1 MAVTKRSK
9 NHANEESYQI
19 LSGATVLKT
28 SDTFVNHERRMDEYC
43 LTPTTNN
50 QYTFKIID
58 SYGDSWTN
66 GAWVSVSGLYG
77 NVVLK
82 ATLVE
87 EREELYAL
95 SLYYPVMKSV
105 EWKMT
110 ATSGSIA
117 SDWYAVNFGESGWSA
132 VTLGSVTTPA
142 TGSQYFRKSFAG
154 IANMAAYEVELNYKF
169 GMILYV
175 NGVEVFR
182 DHMPD
187 GVVSPSTASYGAYET
202 YGYHGVIRPAAEI
215 EAGNSVL
222 AVELHFPAGTTSAA
236 VDFNAYVA
244 AVASSTPI
252 VENTKC
258 YVYPYSVTVTATGGT
273 NPGNIFN
280 FGRTD
285 YYYAAA
291 TVLPAT
297 VTYELGGPRAHI
309 NGLRVWPYTYV
320 TQSPGTFTLSGA
332 VSSSSTYTNVVS
344 TSGTSYTSSTYK
356 MFYGYFN
363 AKPFQSYRL
372 LVSSAVS
379 TTYVYAVEAQLVTCH
394 DLVPTGLTF
403 NPSTY
408 SVYAGYE
415 SVSIRPENQEFTS
428 CSVAPALPS
437 GLTLDST
444 TCLIS
449 GTPSAALTQTTFTMT
464 SVMGG
469 QNYQGTFS
477 LQALSCSATLTKVL
491 RTYKTNAYY
500 ESFSIKDT
508 ATQQVV
514 LNVAYNSGQVNSVD
528 WTAVLCLTGSKYEI
542 DVGSSINYWQSTS
555 FLYVRAMLSGDEYE
569 TIARIRYDVN
579 QGLAQDRVI
588 NAQWSVTPHA
598 QWFYK
603 MSEVPANWYNS
614 DTSGW
619 STGSMGG
626 FSGATNQIQLY
637 KQTFNVASLNEISG
651 LVISLRYLYGC
662 VIYLNG
668 HEAFRN
674 GVNGEVS
681 TSSVGLN
688 AYTNILYHQISLP
701 KKTMA
706 VGETAA
712 VDYLVEGANTIAI
725 AVVAQMASQT
735 SSVFDC
741 AVRLMIGSDSRVFDY
756 TLSYS
761 GINGSPST
769 MANQYYGYTVYYSTC
784 NSNYWTMT
792 FSNDRREWLSA
803 VTVYLYYTQST
814 QQVGQFSVLGRNTNL
829 EEWTLIKNVTGMTW
843 SLAGEHKKLWL
854 ENSKPYNQYR
864 FENFAS
870 GNPSNCAWKF
880 STLDLTA
887 DAIPASIPELAYTT
901 PLIINKDI
909 EMGEVYPNSDYYYD
923 FSVSPALPTGISI
936 DPNTGKISG
945 TTSTL
950 MTATTYQITAKKYGG
965 GSSTAV
971 VTISVETCF
980 GGKSLI
986 TLVARLD
993 GWPEEGSYK
1002 LFSGKGTSGQVV
1014 SSNTAFQVASG
1025 LNYADFC
1032 VPHNIYTLVLYDSK
1046 SDGWNNPAGW
1056 YLTVDVGEMVFDM
1069 GQFPRSTPSISTM
1082 FSSLLPF
1089 QIEYDSWKVWNT
1101 GEAAAS
1107 GWNGKDFNDSAWETK
1122 KAAELGNHMD
1132 TTAYIRHEVN
1142 IPSLDDYHVLNV
1154 RVKYTG
1160 GVAAYFNGH
1169 LVARF
1174 NLEDNYDASTG
1185 AVAAHDASLFSKF
1198 HVVLSTAGAVS
1209 GKNVMAFEIHR
1220 ASGQSA
1226 VVFDATAV
1234 FGVNDCSIV
1243 VDSFSSIS
1251 SSTVSG
1257 CTKEELL
1264 DLKPTTFGNIP
1275 NAENAFLAWVVEN
1288 LEGSRFN
1295 SFALQT
1301 NTARTGYDFSVYGRW
1316 ETTDEYTSAL
1326 AVTGQSTK
1334 NMDRSAWAMPVGM
1347 AGFSQFRFVVDSM
1360 ASGTV
1365 STNAYVMQYCK
1376 PSGSGTCPAV
1386 GEYPAVGEGE
1396 ISPTKCAEGFK
1407 GYSYRI
1413 CANGQL
1419 GNVLNDMCAY
1429 KVPAMIN
1436 YRNNNMQFIMDT
1448 EVSSGVPTYRNI
1460 IQEFYMQTS
1469 TPLPEGLR
1477 IDRTTGEIKGIPR
1490 AILDSR
1496 SYTVRGKNP
1505 AGETFVAIT
1514 ISVRKGY
1521 CAPEG
1526 VFERTSVGETVVYD
1540 CTLKGDYTGYERRAC
1555 VLGKKNGEWQI
1566 LESCQAAHPTP
1577 EPTPEPTP
1585 YPTPEPTPYPT
1596 PEPTPNPNH
1605 ESSSLQMLLI
1615 AIIVIVLLVVIII
1628 VLLLKKPRKP
1638 TLPIQRK
1645 EAQSV

>member
-1 MAVTKRSK
+1 MSTLTCNNGEVYVSVTKKCTSF
-9 NHANEESYQI
+9 ASEESYKI
-19 LSGATVLKT
+19 LNGATELKT
-28 SDTFVNHERRMDEYC
+28 SAPFASNEQRTDEYC
-43 LTPTTNN
+43 LTATTNN

-66 GAWVSVSGLYG
+66 GAWVSVAGIYG

-87 EREELYAL
+87 KREEEFAL

-132 VTLGSVTTPA
+132 VTLGSVTAPA

-187 GVVSPSTASYGAYET
+187 GVVSPSTASYGAYES

-244 AVASSTPI
+244 ALASSTPI

-344 TSGTSYTSSTYK
+344 TSGASYTASTYQ

-363 AKPFQSYRL
+363 AKAFQSYRL
-372 LVSSAVS
+372 LMSSAVS

-415 SVSIRPENQEFTS
+415 QVSIRPENQEFTS

-500 ESFSIKDT
+500 ESFSIKDM

-603 MSEVPANWYNS
+603 MSEVPANWFGS

-741 AVRLMIGSDSRVFDY
+741 AVRLMSGLNSRVFDY
-756 TLSYS
+756 TVSYS

-769 MANQYYGYTVYYSTC
+769 MANQYYGYSVYYSTC

-792 FSNDRREWLSA
+792 FTNDRREWLSA

-870 GNPSNCAWKF
+870 GNPSSCYWKF

-936 DPNTGKISG
+936 DVNTGKISG
-945 TTSTL
+945 TASALMAATS
-950 MTATTYQITAKKYGG
+950 YQITAKKYGG

-971 VTISVETCF
+971 VMISVEACF
-980 GGKSLI
+980 GGKNLI
-986 TLVARLD
+986 TMVARLD
-993 GWPEEGSYK
+993 SWPSEGSYK

-1014 SSNTAFQVASG
+1014 SSNTAFKVSNG
-1025 LNYADFC
+1025 LNYGDFC
-1032 VPHNIYTLVLYDSK
+1032 VAHNIYTLVLYDSR
-1046 SDGWNNPAGW
+1046 SDGWINPAGW
-1056 YLTVDVGEMVFDM
+1056 YLTVDVGAMVFEM
-1069 GQFPRSTPSISTM
+1069 GQMPTATPSVSTM
-1082 FSSLLPF
+1082 FSSMLPF
-1089 QIEYDSWKVWNT
+1089 QIDYDSWKVWNSGT
-1101 GEAAAS
+1101 AVAE
-1107 GWNGKDFNDSAWETK
+1107 GWNGKDFDDAAWSSM
-1122 KAAELGNHMD
+1122 KAAELGNHMG
-1132 TTAYIRHEVN
+1132 TTAYIRHEVS
-1142 IPSLDDYHVLNV
+1142 IPSVDEYFVLNV

-1160 GVAAYFNGH
+1160 GVAAYFNGRI
-1169 LVARF
+1169 VARF
-1174 NLEDNYDASTG
+1174 NLESEFDASTE
-1185 AVAAHDASLFSKF
+1185 ALSVHDASFSKF
-1198 HVVLSTAGAVS
+1198 HVVLPTAGAVS
-1209 GKNVMAFEIHR
+1209 GKNVIAFEIHR
-1220 ASGQSA
+1220 APEQSEL
-1226 VVFDATAV
+1226 VFDATGV

-1243 VDSFSSIS
+1243 VDSFASVEGE
-1251 SSTVSG
+1251 VSG
-1257 CTKEELL
+1257 CSKEELL
-1264 DLKPTTFGNIP
+1264 DLNPTTYGYI
-1275 NAENAFLAWVVEN
+1275 ENAANAYLAWVVEN
-1288 LEGSRFN
+1288 LEGSKYN

-1301 NTARTGYDFSVYGRW
+1301 NTAVSGYGFSVYGRW
-1316 ETTDEYTSAL
+1316 ESTDEYTSAL
-1326 AVTGQSTK
+1326 AVTGQATK
-1334 NMDRSAWAMPVGM
+1334 NRERSAWAMPAGI
-1347 AGFSQFRFVVDSM
+1347 AGFSQFRFVVDSA

-1396 ISPTKCAEGFK
+1396 ISPAKCAEGFR
-1407 GYSYRI
+1407 GYSYRT
-1413 CANGQL
+1413 CTNGQL
-1419 GNVLNDMCAY
+1419 GEVQNDKCDY
-1429 KVPAMIN
+1429 KQPSRIN
-1436 YRNNNMQFIMDT
+1436 YLNNNMEFIMGT
-1448 EVSSGVPTYRNI
+1448 EVSSGVPSYRNI
-1460 IQEFYMQTS
+1460 ITEFFMQDS
-1469 TPLPEGLR
+1469 TPLPEGLK
-1477 IDRTTGEIKGIPR
+1477 IDATTGEITGLPVSTMDTK
-1490 AILDSR
+1490 SF
-1496 SYTVRGKNP
+1496 TVRGKNP
-1505 AGETFVAIT
+1505 AGETFVEIT
-1514 ISVRKGY
+1514 ILVRKGY

-1526 VFERTSVGETVVYD
+1526 VFERTSVGEIAVYE
-1540 CTLKGDYTGYERRAC
+1540 CSLQGSYVGTQKRAC
-1555 VLGKKNGEWQI
+1555 ILGKKNGEWQKASGFCMPV
-1566 LESCQAAHPTP
+1566 LG
-1577 EPTPEPTP
+1577 
-1585 YPTPEPTPYPT
+1585 
-1596 PEPTPNPNH
+1596 
-1605 ESSSLQMLLI
+1605 
-1615 AIIVIVLLVVIII
+1615 IVLIVLVVLVIIA
-1628 VLLLKKPRKP
+1628 VVVFLLMRSTRKAKAVGGVKGKSGKASSKKNPSKKGS
-1638 TLPIQRK
+1638 TK
-1645 EAQSV
+1645 AVKV

>member
-43 LTPTTNN
+43 LTATTNN

-132 VTLGSVTTPA
+132 VTLGSVATAA

-154 IANMAAYEVELNYKF
+154 IANMAAYEVELGYEF
-169 GMILYV
+169 GIIAYV

-187 GVVSPSTASYGAYET
+187 GVVSPSTASYGAYAM
-202 YGYHGVIRPAAEI
+202 YDYHGVIRPAAEI

-222 AVELHFPAGTTSAA
+222 AVELHFPGGTTSAA

-244 AVASSTPI
+244 ALAPSTPI

-258 YVYPYSVTVTATGGT
+258 YVYPYSVMMSATSGT
-273 NPGNIFN
+273 NPANIFN

-285 YYYAAA
+285 YYNAAA
-291 TVLPAT
+291 SVLPVT
-297 VTYELGGPRAHI
+297 VTYELDGPRAYV
-309 NGLRVWPYTYV
+309 NGVRVWPHTYV
-320 TQSPGTFTLSGA
+320 AQSPAAFTLSGA
-332 VSSSSTYTNVVS
+332 MSSSSTYTNVVS
-344 TSGTSYTSSTYK
+344 TSGTSYTASAYK
-356 MFYGYFN
+356 TFYGYFN

-372 LVSSAVS
+372 TITSGVSGGSVH
-379 TTYVYAVEAQLVTCH
+379 VVEAQLATCSVS
-394 DLVPTGLTF
+394 LSTNIEF

-415 SVSIRPENQEFTS
+415 QVSIRPENQDFTN
-428 CSVAPALPS
+428 CSVAPTLPS

-444 TCLIS
+444 TCTIS
-449 GTPSAALTQTTFTMT
+449 GTVSAALTQTTFTMT
-464 SVMGG
+464 SAMSG

-477 LQALSCSATLTKVL
+477 LQVLTCSATLTKVL

-514 LNVAYNSGQVNSVD
+514 MSVAYNSGQVNNED
-528 WTAVLCLTGSKYEI
+528 WTGVLCLTGSKYEI
-542 DVGSSINYWQSTS
+542 DVGSSTNFWESDS
-555 FLYVRAMLSGDEYE
+555 FMYMRAMLSGDEYD
-569 TIARIRYDVN
+569 TIARIRYDASL
-579 QGLAQDRVI
+579 GLSESHMI
-588 NAQWSVTPHA
+588 NAKWSVAPHA

-603 MSEVPANWYNS
+603 MGDVPANWFNG

-619 STGSMGG
+619 STGSMDS
-626 FSGATNQIQLY
+626 FPAATNQIQLY

-674 GVNGEVS
+674 GVTGDVS
-681 TSSVGLN
+681 VSSIGLN
-688 AYTNILYHQISLP
+688 AYTDLFYRQISLP
-701 KKTMA
+701 VTVMDVTPA
-706 VGETAA
+706 VN
-712 VDYLVEGANTIAI
+712 YLQEGSNTIAI
-725 AVVAQMASQT
+725 AVVAQMSSQT

-741 AVRLMIGSDSRVFDY
+741 AVRLMTGSDSRVFDY
-756 TLSYS
+756 TVDSSSISGDYS
-761 GINGSPST
+761 VIADLFS
-769 MANQYYGYTVYYSTC
+769 GYNMFRDNC
-784 NSNYWTMT
+784 DSNYWTMT
-792 FSNDRREWLSA
+792 FTNDRREWLSA
-803 VTVYLYYTQST
+803 VTVYLEPTQSDK
-814 QQVGQFSVLGRNTNL
+814 QPRQFLVKARNTNL
-829 EEWTLIKNVTGMTW
+829 ESWTLIKNVTGMTW
-843 SLAGEHKKLWL
+843 SLAGEHKKIWL

-864 FENFAS
+864 LENIATGDS
-870 GNPSNCAWKF
+870 SNCAWRVGG
-880 STLDLTA
+880 LDFTA
-887 DAIPASIPELAYTT
+887 DAIPVVPELSYTT
-901 PLIINKDI
+901 PLAITIGV
-909 EMGEVYPNSDYYYD
+909 EMGEVYPNSDYYFD

-1014 SSNTAFQVASG
+1014 ASNTAFQVASG

-1032 VPHNIYTLVLYDSK
+1032 VPHSIYTLVLYDSK

-1122 KAAELGNHMD
+1122 KAVELGNHMG

-1347 AGFSQFRFVVDSM
+1347 AGFSQFRFVVDYI

-1413 CANGQL
+1413 CTNGVL
-1419 GNVLNDMCAY
+1419 GDVLNDKCAY

-1490 AILDSR
+1490 ATLDSR

-1505 AGETFVAIT
+1505 AGESFVAIT

>member
-1 MAVTKRSK
+1 MYVSVTKKCTSF
-9 NHANEESYQI
+9 ASEESYKI
-19 LSGATVLKT
+19 LNGATELKT
-28 SDTFVNHERRMDEYC
+28 SAPFANNEQRTDEYC
-43 LTPTTNN
+43 LTATTNN

-66 GAWVSVSGLYG
+66 GAWVSVAGIYG

-87 EREELYAL
+87 KREEEFAL

-132 VTLGSVTTPA
+132 VTLGSVATPA

-187 GVVSPSTASYGAYET
+187 GVVSPSTASVGAYET

-244 AVASSTPI
+244 ALASSTPI

-344 TSGTSYTSSTYK
+344 TSGASYTASAYQ

-363 AKPFQSYRL
+363 AKAFQSYRL

-379 TTYVYAVEAQLVTCH
+379 TTFVYAVEAQLATCH

-408 SVYAGYE
+408 SVYSGYE
-415 SVSIRPENQEFTS
+415 AVSIRPENQEFTS

-500 ESFSIKDT
+500 ESFSIKDM

-619 STGSMGG
+619 STASVGTFPAS
-626 FSGATNQIQLY
+626 TNQIQLY

-701 KKTMA
+701 AKTIA
-706 VGETAA
+706 LGETAA
-712 VDYLVEGANTIAI
+712 VNYLQEGSNTIAI

-769 MANQYYGYTVYYSTC
+769 MANQYYGYSVYYSTC

-870 GNPSNCAWKF
+870 GNPSSCYWKF

-945 TTSTL
+945 TASALMAATS
-950 MTATTYQITAKKYGG
+950 YQITAKKYGG

-971 VTISVETCF
+971 VMISVEACF
-980 GGKSLI
+980 GGKNLI
-986 TLVARLD
+986 TMVARLD
-993 GWPEEGSYK
+993 SWPSEGSYK

-1014 SSNTAFQVASG
+1014 SSNTAFKVSNG
-1025 LNYADFC
+1025 LNYGDFC
-1032 VPHNIYTLVLYDSK
+1032 VAHNIYTLVLYDSR
-1046 SDGWNNPAGW
+1046 SDGWINPAGW
-1056 YLTVDVGEMVFDM
+1056 YLTVDVGAMVFEM
-1069 GQFPRSTPSISTM
+1069 GQMPSSTPSVSTM

-1089 QIEYDSWKVWNT
+1089 QIDYDSWKVWNSGT
-1101 GEAAAS
+1101 AVAE
-1107 GWNGKDFNDSAWETK
+1107 GWNGKDFDDAAWSSM
-1122 KAAELGNHMD
+1122 KAAELGNHMG
-1132 TTAYIRHEVN
+1132 TTAYIRHEVS
-1142 IPSLDDYHVLNV
+1142 IPSVDEYFVLNV

-1174 NLEDNYDASTG
+1174 NLESEFDASTE
-1185 AVAAHDASLFSKF
+1185 AMSVHDASLFSKF
-1198 HVVLSTAGAVS
+1198 HIVLPTAGAVS

-1220 ASGQSA
+1220 APGQST
-1226 VVFDATAV
+1226 VVFDATGV

-1243 VDSFSSIS
+1243 VDSFASVEGE
-1251 SSTVSG
+1251 VSG
-1257 CTKEELL
+1257 CSKEELL
-1264 DLKPTTFGNIP
+1264 DLKPTTYGYI
-1275 NAENAFLAWVVEN
+1275 ENAANAYLAWVVEN
-1288 LEGSRFN
+1288 LEGSKYN

-1301 NTARTGYDFSVYGRW
+1301 NTARTGYGFSVYGRW
-1316 ETTDEYTSAL
+1316 ESTDEYTSAL
-1326 AVTGQSTK
+1326 AVTGQATK
-1334 NMDRSAWAMPVGM
+1334 NRERSAWSMPVGI
-1347 AGFSQFRFVVDSM
+1347 AGFIQFRFVVDSA

-1396 ISPTKCAEGFK
+1396 ISPAKCAEGFR
-1407 GYSYRI
+1407 GYSYRT
-1413 CANGQL
+1413 CTNGQL
-1419 GNVLNDMCAY
+1419 GEVQNDKCEY
-1429 KVPAMIN
+1429 KLPAKIN
-1436 YRNNNMQFIMDT
+1436 YLNNNMEFIMGT
-1448 EVSSGVPTYRNI
+1448 EVSSGAPSYRNI
-1460 IQEFYMQTS
+1460 ITEFFMQTS
-1469 TPLPEGLR
+1469 TPLPEGLTLNP
-1477 IDRTTGEIKGIPR
+1477 TTGEITGIPV
-1490 AILDSR
+1490 STM
-1496 SYTVRGKNP
+1496 STKSFTVRGKNP
-1505 AGETFVAIT
+1505 KGETFVEIT
-1514 ISVRKGY
+1514 IFIRKGR
-1521 CAPEG
+1521 CPPEG
-1526 VFERTSVGETVVYD
+1526 VFERTPVGEIAVYQ
-1540 CTLKGDYTGYERRAC
+1540 CALQGSYVGTQKRAC
-1555 VLGKKNGEWQI
+1555 VLGKKDGEWQKATGF
-1566 LESCQAAHPTP
+1566 CMPVV
-1577 EPTPEPTP
+1577 
-1585 YPTPEPTPYPT
+1585 
-1596 PEPTPNPNH
+1596 
-1605 ESSSLQMLLI
+1605 
-1615 AIIVIVLLVVIII
+1615 AIVLIVIVVIVIIAVV
-1628 VLLLKKPRKP
+1628 VLLLMRSRKTKAVGGVKGKSGKASSKKTPSKKGS
-1638 TLPIQRK
+1638 TK
-1645 EAQSV
+1645 TVKV

>member
-1 MAVTKRSK
+1 MSTLTCNNGEVYVSVTKKCMSWGT
-9 NHANEESYQI
+9 EESYKI
-19 LSGATVLKT
+19 LNGATELKT
-28 SDTFVNHERRMDEYC
+28 SAPFANNEQRTDEYC
-43 LTPTTNN
+43 LTATTNN

-66 GAWVSVSGLYG
+66 GAWVSVAGIYG

-87 EREELYAL
+87 KREEEFAL

-132 VTLGSVTTPA
+132 VTLGSVTAPA

-187 GVVSPSTASYGAYET
+187 GVVSPSTASVGAYET

-356 MFYGYFN
+356 MLYGYFN
-363 AKPFQSYRL
+363 AKAFQSYRL
-372 LVSSAVS
+372 LMSSAVS

-394 DLVPTGLTF
+394 DLLPTGLTF

-542 DVGSSINYWQSTS
+542 DVDSSINYWQSTS

-569 TIARIRYDVN
+569 TVARIRYDVN
-579 QGLAQDRVI
+579 LGLAEDRVI

-603 MSEVPANWYNS
+603 MSEVPANWFGS

-725 AVVAQMASQT
+725 AVVAQMSSQT

-756 TLSYS
+756 TVSYS

-769 MANQYYGYTVYYSTC
+769 MANQYYGYNVYYSTC

-870 GNPSNCAWKF
+870 GNPSSCYWKF

-945 TTSTL
+945 TASALMAATS
-950 MTATTYQITAKKYGG
+950 YQITAKKYGG

-971 VTISVETCF
+971 VMISVEACF
-980 GGKSLI
+980 GGKNLI
-986 TLVARLD
+986 TMVARLD
-993 GWPEEGSYK
+993 SWPDEGSYK
-1002 LFSGKGTSGQVV
+1002 LFLGKGTSGQVV
-1014 SSNTAFQVASG
+1014 ASITQFKVSNG
-1025 LNYADFC
+1025 LNYGDFC
-1032 VPHNIYTLVLYDSK
+1032 VAHGIYTLVLYDSR
-1046 SDGWNNPAGW
+1046 SDGWINPAGW
-1056 YLTVDVGEMVFDM
+1056 YLTVDVGAMVFEM
-1069 GQFPRSTPSISTM
+1069 GQMPTATPSVSTM
-1082 FSSLLPF
+1082 FSSMLPF
-1089 QIEYDSWKVWNT
+1089 QIDYDSWKVWNSGT
-1101 GEAAAS
+1101 AVAE
-1107 GWNGKDFNDSAWETK
+1107 GWNGKDFDDAAWSSM
-1122 KAAELGNHMD
+1122 KAAELGNHMG
-1132 TTAYIRHEVN
+1132 TTAYIRHEVS
-1142 IPSLDDYHVLNV
+1142 IPSVDEYFVLNV

-1174 NLEDNYDASTG
+1174 NLESEFDASTE
-1185 AVAAHDASLFSKF
+1185 ALSVHDASFSKF
-1198 HVVLSTAGAVS
+1198 HVVLPTAGAVS
-1209 GKNVMAFEIHR
+1209 GKNVIAFEIHR
-1220 ASGQSA
+1220 APEQSEL
-1226 VVFDATAV
+1226 VFDATGV

-1243 VDSFSSIS
+1243 VDSFASVEGE
-1251 SSTVSG
+1251 VSG
-1257 CTKEELL
+1257 CSKEELL
-1264 DLKPTTFGNIP
+1264 DLNPTTYGYI
-1275 NAENAFLAWVVEN
+1275 ENAANAYLAWVVEN
-1288 LEGSRFN
+1288 LEGSKYN

-1301 NTARTGYDFSVYGRW
+1301 NMAVSGYGFSVYGRW
-1316 ETTDEYTSAL
+1316 ESTDEYTSAL
-1326 AVTGQSTK
+1326 AVTGQATK
-1334 NMDRSAWAMPVGM
+1334 NRERSAWAMPAGI
-1347 AGFSQFRFVVDSM
+1347 AGFSQFRFVVDSA
-1360 ASGTV
+1360 ASSTV

-1396 ISPTKCAEGFK
+1396 ISPAKCAEGFR
-1407 GYSYRI
+1407 GYSYRT
-1413 CANGQL
+1413 CTNGQL
-1419 GNVLNDMCAY
+1419 GEVQNDKCDY
-1429 KVPAMIN
+1429 KQPSRIN
-1436 YRNNNMQFIMDT
+1436 YLNNNMEFIMGT
-1448 EVSSGVPTYRNI
+1448 EVSSGVPSYRNI
-1460 IQEFYMQTS
+1460 ITEFFMQTS
-1469 TPLPEGLR
+1469 TPLPEGLK
-1477 IDRTTGEIKGIPR
+1477 IDATTGEITGLPVSTMDTK
-1490 AILDSR
+1490 SF
-1496 SYTVRGKNP
+1496 TVRGKNP
-1505 AGETFVAIT
+1505 AGETFVEIT
-1514 ISVRKGY
+1514 ILVRKGY

-1526 VFERTSVGETVVYD
+1526 VFERTSVGEIAVYE
-1540 CTLKGDYTGYERRAC
+1540 CSLQGSYVGTQKRAC
-1555 VLGKKNGEWQI
+1555 ILGKKNGEWQKASGFCMPV
-1566 LESCQAAHPTP
+1566 LG
-1577 EPTPEPTP
+1577 
-1585 YPTPEPTPYPT
+1585 
-1596 PEPTPNPNH
+1596 
-1605 ESSSLQMLLI
+1605 
-1615 AIIVIVLLVVIII
+1615 IVLIVLVVLVIIA
-1628 VLLLKKPRKP
+1628 VVVFLLMRSTRKAKAVGGVKGKSGKASSKKTPSKKGS
-1638 TLPIQRK
+1638 TK
-1645 EAQSV
+1645 AVKV

>member
-1 MAVTKRSK
+1 MAVTKQSK

-110 ATSGSIA
+110 ATSSSIA

-132 VTLGSVTTPA
+132 VTLGSVTAPA

-244 AVASSTPI
+244 ALASSTPI

-356 MFYGYFN
+356 TFYGYFN

-379 TTYVYAVEAQLVTCH
+379 TTYVYAVEAQLATCH
-394 DLVPTGLTF
+394 DLLPTGITF

-408 SVYAGYE
+408 SVYSGYE

-500 ESFSIKDT
+500 ESFSIKDM

-514 LNVAYNSGQVNSVD
+514 LNVAYNSGQVNNVD

-542 DVGSSINYWQSTS
+542 DVASSINYWQYAS

-741 AVRLMIGSDSRVFDY
+741 AVRLMSGLNSRVFDY

-769 MANQYYGYTVYYSTC
+769 MANQYYGYSVYYSTC

-792 FSNDRREWLSA
+792 FTNDRREWLSA

-829 EEWTLIKNVTGMTW
+829 EEWTMIKEVTGMTW
-843 SLAGEHKKLWL
+843 SLVGEHKKLWL

-870 GNPSNCAWKF
+870 GNPSSCYWKF

-1002 LFSGKGTSGQVV
+1002 LFSGKGTRGQVV
-1014 SSNTAFQVASG
+1014 ASNTAFQVASG

-1056 YLTVDVGEMVFDM
+1056 YLTVDVGEMVFEM

-1122 KAAELGNHMD
+1122 KAAELGNHMG

-1301 NTARTGYDFSVYGRW
+1301 NTARTGYGFSVYGRW

-1334 NMDRSAWAMPVGM
+1334 NMDRSAWSMPVGM
-1347 AGFSQFRFVVDSM
+1347 AGFSQFRFVVDYI

-1396 ISPTKCAEGFK
+1396 ISSTKCAEGFK
-1407 GYSYRI
+1407 GFSYRI

-1490 AILDSR
+1490 ATLDSR

-1577 EPTPEPTP
+1577 EPTP
-1585 YPTPEPTPYPT
+1585 YPT
-1596 PEPTPNPNH
+1596 PEPTPNPIH
-1605 ESSSLQMLLI
+1605 ESSSLQMLFI
-1615 AIIVIVLLVVIII
+1615 AIIVIALLVVIII

>member
-43 LTPTTNN
+43 LTATTNN

-66 GAWVSVSGLYG
+66 GAWVSVAGIYG

-87 EREELYAL
+87 KREEEFAL

-132 VTLGSVTTPA
+132 VTLGSVTAPA

-222 AVELHFPAGTTSAA
+222 AVELHFPGGTTSAA

-356 MFYGYFN
+356 MLYGYFN

-394 DLVPTGLTF
+394 DLLPTGITF

-408 SVYAGYE
+408 SVYSGYE

-569 TIARIRYDVN
+569 TIARVRYDVN
-579 QGLAQDRVI
+579 LGLAQDRVI

-756 TLSYS
+756 TVSYS

-792 FSNDRREWLSA
+792 FTNDRREWLSA

-870 GNPSNCAWKF
+870 GNPSSCYWKF

-1014 SSNTAFQVASG
+1014 ASNTAFQVASG

-1032 VPHNIYTLVLYDSK
+1032 VPHSIYTLVLYDSK

-1122 KAAELGNHMD
+1122 KAVELGNHMG

-1347 AGFSQFRFVVDSM
+1347 AGFSQFRFVVDYI

-1413 CANGQL
+1413 CTNGVL
-1419 GNVLNDMCAY
+1419 GDVLNDKCAY

-1490 AILDSR
+1490 ATLDSR

-1505 AGETFVAIT
+1505 AGESFVAIT

>member
-43 LTPTTNN
+43 LTATTNN

-182 DHMPD
+182 DHMAD
-187 GVVSPSTASYGAYET
+187 GVVSPSTASVGAYET

-356 MFYGYFN
+356 MLYGYFN

-394 DLVPTGLTF
+394 DLLPTGITF

-408 SVYAGYE
+408 SVYSGYE

-569 TIARIRYDVN
+569 TIARVRYDVN

-603 MSEVPANWYNS
+603 MSEVPANWFGS

-756 TLSYS
+756 TVSYS

-769 MANQYYGYTVYYSTC
+769 MANQYYGYNVYYSTC

-870 GNPSNCAWKF
+870 GNPSSCYWKF

-1014 SSNTAFQVASG
+1014 ASNTAFQVASG

-1122 KAAELGNHMD
+1122 KAAELGNHMG

-1275 NAENAFLAWVVEN
+1275 NAENAYLAWVVEN

-1347 AGFSQFRFVVDSM
+1347 AGFSQFRFVVDYI

-1413 CANGQL
+1413 CTNGVL
-1419 GNVLNDMCAY
+1419 GDVLNDKCAY

-1490 AILDSR
+1490 ATLDSR

-1505 AGETFVAIT
+1505 AGESFVAIT

>member
-43 LTPTTNN
+43 LTATTNN

-154 IANMAAYEVELNYKF
+154 ISNMAAYEVELNYKF
-169 GMILYV
+169 GVILYV

-187 GVVSPSTASYGAYET
+187 GVVSPSTASYGAYAM
-202 YGYHGVIRPAAEI
+202 YDYHGVIRPAAEI

-222 AVELHFPAGTTSAA
+222 AVELHFPGGTTSAA

-244 AVASSTPI
+244 ALAPSTPI

-258 YVYPYSVTVTATGGT
+258 YVYPYSVMMSATSGT
-273 NPGNIFN
+273 NPANIFN

-285 YYYAAA
+285 YYNAAA
-291 TVLPAT
+291 SVLPVT
-297 VTYELGGPRAHI
+297 VTYELDGPRAYV
-309 NGLRVWPYTYV
+309 NGVRVWPHTYV
-320 TQSPGTFTLSGA
+320 AQSPAAFTLSGA
-332 VSSSSTYTNVVS
+332 MSSSSTYTNVVS
-344 TSGTSYTSSTYK
+344 MSGASYTASAYK
-356 MFYGYFN
+356 TFYEYFN

-372 LVSSAVS
+372 TITSGVSGGSVH
-379 TTYVYAVEAQLVTCH
+379 VVEAQLATCSVS
-394 DLVPTGLTF
+394 LSTNIEF

-415 SVSIRPENQEFTS
+415 QVSIRPENQDFTN
-428 CSVAPALPS
+428 CSVAPTLPS

-449 GTPSAALTQTTFTMT
+449 GTVSAALTQTTFTMT

-477 LQALSCSATLTKVL
+477 LQALSCSATLVKVL

-500 ESFSIKDT
+500 ESFSIKDL

-514 LNVAYNSGQVNSVD
+514 MSVAYNSGQVNNED
-528 WTAVLCLTGSKYEI
+528 WTGVLCLTGSKYEI
-542 DVGSSINYWQSTS
+542 DVGSSTNYWESDS
-555 FLYVRAMLSGDEYE
+555 FMYMRAMLSGDEYD
-569 TIARIRYDVN
+569 TIARVRYDASL
-579 QGLAQDRVI
+579 GLSESHMI
-588 NAQWSVTPHA
+588 NAKWSVAPHA

-603 MSEVPANWYNS
+603 MGDVPANWFNG

-619 STGSMGG
+619 STGSMDS
-626 FSGATNQIQLY
+626 FPAATNQIQLY

-674 GVNGEVS
+674 GVTGDVS
-681 TSSVGLN
+681 VSSIGLN
-688 AYTNILYHQISLP
+688 AYTDLFYRQISLP
-701 KKTMA
+701 VTVMDVTPA
-706 VGETAA
+706 VN
-712 VDYLVEGANTIAI
+712 YLQEGSNTIAI
-725 AVVAQMASQT
+725 AVVAQMSSQT

-741 AVRLMIGSDSRVFDY
+741 AVRLMTGSDSRAFDY
-756 TLSYS
+756 TADSSSISGDYS
-761 GINGSPST
+761 VIADLFS
-769 MANQYYGYTVYYSTC
+769 GYNMFRDNC
-784 NSNYWTMT
+784 DSNYWTMT

-870 GNPSNCAWKF
+870 GNPSSCYWKF

-945 TTSTL
+945 TASALMAATS
-950 MTATTYQITAKKYGG
+950 YQITAKKYGG

-971 VTISVETCF
+971 VMISVEACF
-980 GGKSLI
+980 GGKNLI
-986 TLVARLD
+986 TMVARLD
-993 GWPEEGSYK
+993 SWPDEGSYK

-1014 SSNTAFQVASG
+1014 SSNTAFKVSNG
-1025 LNYADFC
+1025 LNYGDFC
-1032 VPHNIYTLVLYDSK
+1032 VAHGIYTLVLYDSR
-1046 SDGWNNPAGW
+1046 SDGWINPAGW
-1056 YLTVDVGEMVFDM
+1056 YLTVDVGAMVFEM
-1069 GQFPRSTPSISTM
+1069 GQMPTATPSVSTM
-1082 FSSLLPF
+1082 FSSMLPF
-1089 QIEYDSWKVWNT
+1089 QIDYDSWKVWNSGT
-1101 GEAAAS
+1101 AVAE
-1107 GWNGKDFNDSAWETK
+1107 GWNGKDFDDAAWSSM
-1122 KAAELGNHMD
+1122 KAAELGNHMG
-1132 TTAYIRHEVN
+1132 TTAYIRHEVS
-1142 IPSLDDYHVLNV
+1142 IPSVDEYFVLNV

-1174 NLEDNYDASTG
+1174 NLESEFDASTE
-1185 AVAAHDASLFSKF
+1185 ALSVHDASFSKF
-1198 HVVLSTAGAVS
+1198 HVVLPTAGAVS
-1209 GKNVMAFEIHR
+1209 GKNVIAFEIHR
-1220 ASGQSA
+1220 APEQSEL
-1226 VVFDATAV
+1226 VFDATGV

-1243 VDSFSSIS
+1243 VDSFASVEGE
-1251 SSTVSG
+1251 VSG
-1257 CTKEELL
+1257 CSKEELL
-1264 DLKPTTFGNIP
+1264 DLNPTTYGYI
-1275 NAENAFLAWVVEN
+1275 ENAANAYLAWVVEN
-1288 LEGSRFN
+1288 LEGSKYN

-1301 NTARTGYDFSVYGRW
+1301 NMAVSGYGFSVYGRW
-1316 ETTDEYTSAL
+1316 ESTDEYTSAL
-1326 AVTGQSTK
+1326 AVTGQATK
-1334 NMDRSAWAMPVGM
+1334 NRERSAWAMPAGI
-1347 AGFSQFRFVVDSM
+1347 AGFSQFRFVVDSA

-1413 CANGQL
+1413 CTNGVL
-1419 GNVLNDMCAY
+1419 GDVLNDKCAY

-1505 AGETFVAIT
+1505 AGESFVAIT

-1585 YPTPEPTPYPT
+1585 
-1596 PEPTPNPNH
+1596 NPNH